1 MATPTDRPLRFLL
14 VSPTYACKPVTG
26 AGQRTSLIFNTLKTL
41 GSVDVLLVGDVKY
54 EKFKAFFL
62 GANALHIAKPGARSE
77 LGIWRFLRPLSPG
90 RVDAIAIRLGA
101 KKFMY
106 EPDKNVQQLLEK
118 LQSTT
123 NYDLVVGRYLRP
135 TVRSGALCSK
145 KVPVVLDVDDRDDVV
160 YKSRLNL
167 PGLNPIQR
175 FFFQSY
181 FRQTQAVTTDL
192 LPRFDHVWLTSEAD
206 VQEVVHPSKSIL
218 PNIPYTLNGSSQAAF
233 EESRDSKVVLFVG
246 SYAHRVNA
254 EGVER
259 FVLNCWPKINAAVK
273 DATLRIVG
281 SGNWQAVKDKFDQVP
296 NVETVGF
303 VEDLAE
309 EYQKSAFTIAPLF
322 EGGGT
327 KIKVLET
334 LFYQRTAVI
343 TDHAQYGY
351 DNLKHKESLWV
362 AATEAELIE
371 GCIHLLS
378 NPDLRAEMAAKGRET
393 VVREYS
399 FERFS
404 NLIRTSIEKFMPQRV

>member
-1 MATPTDRPLRFLL
+1 MAIATERTLNFLL

-41 GSVDVLLVGDVKY
+41 GRVDVLLIGNVKR
-54 EKFKAFFL
+54 EKFEGFFP
-62 GANALHIAKPGARSE
+62 GANAFYIAKPGERSE
-77 LGIWRFLRPLSPG
+77 LGFWRFLRPLSPE

-106 EPDKNVQQLLEK
+106 EPDKNVQQVLGK
-118 LQSTT
+118 LQSETD
-123 NYDLVVGRYLRP
+123 YDLVIGRYLRP
-135 TVRSGALCSK
+135 TVRSGALHRK
-145 KVPVVLDVDDRDDVV
+145 KVPVVLDIDDRDDVV
-160 YKSRLNL
+160 YRSRLNL
-167 PGLNPIQR
+167 PGLNPVQR
-175 FFFQSY
+175 LFFQSY
-181 FRQTQAVTTDL
+181 FRQTQAVTAEL
-192 LPRFDHVWLTSEAD
+192 LPSCDHVWLTSEAD
-206 VQEVVHPSKSIL
+206 AKEISHPSKSIL
-218 PNIPYTLNGSSQAAF
+218 PNIPYTINIDSQKAF
-233 EESRDSKVVLFVG
+233 EENKASQTVLFVG

-259 FVLNCWPKINAAVK
+259 FILNCWPKINEAVRGSK
-273 DATLRIVG
+273 LRIVG
-281 SGNWQAVKDKFDQVP
+281 SGNWKAVKDKFTHIS
-296 NVETVGF
+296 NVEIVGF
-303 VEDLAE
+303 VDDLAE
-309 EYQKSAFTIAPLF
+309 EYEKAAFTVAPLF

-371 GCIHLLS
+371 GCIELLS

-393 VVREYS
+393 VVQGYS
-399 FERFS
+399 FDRFS
-404 NLIRTSIEKFMPQRV
+404 SLVQSSIKKLTTTV